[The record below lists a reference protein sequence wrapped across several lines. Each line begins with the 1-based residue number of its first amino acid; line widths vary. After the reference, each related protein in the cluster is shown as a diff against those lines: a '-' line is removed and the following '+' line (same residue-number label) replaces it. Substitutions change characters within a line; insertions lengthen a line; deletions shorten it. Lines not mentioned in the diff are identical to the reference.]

1 MQRVF
6 GCVFGVWVMDD
17 VCMGTN
23 LPIPFTILLLIR
35 VKCTVAV
42 NIVRY
47 CKKEFDIDVRGT
59 EGDTLFASL
68 RENRYKRKYHAKRSL
83 RCCVVGLGRP
93 TNHTYECLI
102 YEWILLQQ
110 IVTLQL

>member
-6 GCVFGVWVMDD
+6 GCVFGVWVMVMDD

-68 RENRYKRKYHAKRSL
+68 RENRYEVQEKITREEIFAL
-83 RCCVVGLGRP
+83 WVVGLGRP

-102 YEWILLQQ
+102 Y
-110 IVTLQL
+110 V